1 MTPFAPVTVAPM
13 SPGRLIGAYLSDAK
27 WESLR
32 LLRTP
37 AFSIP
42 ILAMPILFYLFFG
55 VLLAGGRAHGPAANW
70 MFVGWTVYA
79 VMGPGLFGFG
89 ILVAV
94 ERNMGLLT
102 FKRAL
107 PMPTGS
113 YLTSKLLM
121 ALLFA
126 IVVMAM
132 LVATALTVGHVTL
145 SSGQVATV
153 AAVMSLG
160 VIPACA
166 IGLFGGGAAAA
177 FALLHG
183 SGNGIL
189 TIARGTLPLAIFGP
203 ANYAYRLGL
212 IGAPS
217 RICQA
222 FAPLVFGLLIDA
234 LGRGV
239 LIVSASLS
247 LSALAALMLL
257 SANAAPTAMPEIASD
272 TAA

>member
-1 MTPFAPVTVAPM
+1 MTALAPSSIPPM
-13 SPGRLIGAYLSDAK
+13 SPGRVLGAYLSDAK
-27 WESLR
+27 YESLR

-42 ILAMPILFYLFFG
+42 ILAMPILFYTFFG
-55 VLLAGGRAHGPAANW
+55 VLLNGSGHRPPGFADM
-70 MFVGWTVYA
+70 MFVGWTVYG

-113 YLTSKLLM
+113 YLAAKLMM
-121 ALLFA
+121 AYIFA

-132 LVATALTVGHVTL
+132 LVTAGLTMGHVTL
-145 SSGQVATV
+145 HPARLFLV

-166 IGLFGGGAAAA
+166 IGLFIGAWAPASSASAFANIVYLGMAFLSGLFFPLSGFLHDIRFIWPTYHLVQLAHAAA
-177 FALLHG
+177 G
-183 SGNGIL
+183 MP
-189 TIARGTLPLAIFGP
+189 TEGTVA
-203 ANYAYRLGL
+203 AHA
-212 IGAPS
+212 
-217 RICQA
+217 
-222 FAPLVFGLLIDA
+222 
-234 LGRGV
+234 GV
-239 LIVSASLS
+239 LAAISGALVLLASRK
-247 LSALAALMLL
+247 LARRG
-257 SANAAPTAMPEIASD
+257 
-272 TAA
+272 

>member
-1 MTPFAPVTVAPM
+1 MTASAPVTVAPM

-166 IGLFGGGAAAA
+166 IGLFIGAFAPASSAAA
-177 FALLHG
+177 FANIVYLSMAFL
-183 SGNGIL
+183 SGLFFPCRWRFSHSRRSGRP
-189 TIARGTLPLAIFGP
+189 TTSRSWRSPRQACRARDRSGATWPSWP
-203 ANYAYRLGL
+203 A
-212 IGAPS
+212 S
-217 RICQA
+217 QSC
-222 FAPLVFGLLIDA
+222 
-234 LGRGV
+234 
-239 LIVSASLS
+239 
-247 LSALAALMLL
+247 
-257 SANAAPTAMPEIASD
+257 
-272 TAA
+272 

>member
-1 MTPFAPVTVAPM
+1 MTASAPVTVAPM

-126 IVVMAM
+126 IVVMVM

-145 SSGQVATV
+145 SSGQMATV

-166 IGLFGGGAAAA
+166 IGLFIGAFAPASSAAA
-177 FALLHG
+177 FANIVYLSMAFL
-183 SGNGIL
+183 SGL
-189 TIARGTLPLAIFGP
+189 FFPLPMALQPFKAIWPTYHLKELAL
-203 ANYAYRLGL
+203 A
-212 IGAPS
+212 
-217 RICQA
+217 
-222 FAPLVFGLLIDA
+222 
-234 LGRGV
+234 
-239 LIVSASLS
+239 SASLPS
-247 LSALAALMLL
+247 EGSVGGHVAVLTGLTVVLTTLAARKLARLG
-257 SANAAPTAMPEIASD
+257 
-272 TAA
+272 